1 MYEYTV
7 RLRSPHTVEFLARTV
22 SGHRIVM
29 IYLDLPTPRFKAWNE
44 TRSEQL
50 PALLWKDELDCLIRR
65 AKEVCKIS

>member
-1 MYEYTV
+1 
-7 RLRSPHTVEFLARTV
+7 
-22 SGHRIVM
+22 M

-50 PALLWKDELDCLIRR
+50 PALLWEDELDYLIRW